1 MTVTTPSFVRRAWTN
16 LLSYF
21 VKFGI
26 VGLVGVGIDV
36 GIFNLLRLDLIG
48 HGWWIN
54 EAIGAKVISTSIAII
69 ANWLGNRYWTFRTE
83 RHKHIVRE
91 FFEFVAASLI
101 GLGVTLSCL
110 WISHYVLGLTSV
122 LEDNISGNIVGLV
135 LGTLARFVLYRF
147 WVWSP
152 KNSGKTGVSIDD

>member
-1 MTVTTPSFVRRAWTN
+1 MTLTTPSLARRAWMSM
-16 LLSYF
+16 LSYV

-36 GIFNLLRLDLIG
+36 GIFNLLRLDLVG
-48 HGWWIN
+48 NGWWIN
-54 EAIGAKVISTSIAII
+54 SAIGAKVVSTSVAII
-69 ANWLGNRYWTFRTE
+69 ANWLGNRFWTFRLE

-91 FFEFVAASLI
+91 FIEFVAASLI
-101 GLGVTLSCL
+101 GMGVTLGCL
-110 WISHYVLGLTSV
+110 WISHYLLGLTTV
-122 LEDNISGNIVGLV
+122 IEDNISGNIVGLA

-152 KNSGKTGVSIDD
+152 RNSGKTGVSIDD

>member
-54 EAIGAKVISTSIAII
+54 EAIGAKVISTSIAIV

-101 GLGVTLSCL
+101 GLGVTLFCL

>member
-1 MTVTTPSFVRRAWTN
+1 MTVTTPSLVRRAWTN

-36 GIFNLLRLDLIG
+36 GIFNLLRLDVIG

-54 EAIGAKVISTSIAII
+54 DAIGAKVISTSVAII
-69 ANWLGNRYWTFRTE
+69 ANWLGNRYWTFRAD

-91 FFEFVAASLI
+91 FLEFVAASLI
-101 GLGVTLSCL
+101 GLGVTLGCL
-110 WISHYVLGLTSV
+110 WISHYALGLTTV

-152 KNSGKTGVSIDD
+152 KDTGKTGVSIDD